1 MRSGRARWEALLSQ
15 VGESRMTEPGVTS
28 DWSVKDIVAY
38 VTAYEQG
45 LVSWLE
51 AASRGKSLELPVL
64 DHPDVDHR
72 NALIFA
78 HNQRRPL
85 EDVLA
90 DSRQVFQQLLRLAQA
105 LPELDLLDP
114 QQTEWFVQPRWGE
127 SRALWKCIADD
138 SYDHYHQHTPGIRA
152 WLDLGED

>member
-1 MRSGRARWEALLSQ
+1 MRSERARWEALLSN
-15 VGESRMTEPGVTS
+15 VGETRMTEPGVAGN
-28 DWSVKDIVAY
+28 WSVKDTIAHI
-38 VTAYEQG
+38 TAYERG

-51 AASRGKSLELPVL
+51 AASRDKPLELPVL

-78 HNQRRPL
+78 HNQGRPL

-90 DSRQVFQQLLRLAQA
+90 ESRQVFQQLLSLAQA
-105 LPELDLLDP
+105 PPEEDLLDP
-114 QQTEWFVQPRWGE
+114 QRTEWFVRPRWRE

-138 SYDHYHQHTPGIRA
+138 SSEHYNQHMPGTRA
-152 WLDLGED
+152 WQDRVED